1 MDLVTQIHL
10 PEIQDLVVVEEVL
23 LDLTLVVLLLLQE
36 QPTLEEVVEA
46 EWQLVPL
53 KVLVQLVVQV

>member
-46 EWQLVPL
+46 E
-53 KVLVQLVVQV
+53 